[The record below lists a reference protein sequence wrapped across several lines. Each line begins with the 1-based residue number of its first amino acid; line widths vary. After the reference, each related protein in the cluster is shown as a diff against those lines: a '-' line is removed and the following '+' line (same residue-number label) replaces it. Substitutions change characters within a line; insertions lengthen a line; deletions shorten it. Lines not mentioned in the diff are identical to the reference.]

1 MGKREADRMRKGPIK
16 FFCLL
21 LIASASVLG
30 CGSPTAIVTGKVTYK
45 GKPVTSGVVVFI
57 DDGGR
62 ATLPANVRADGA
74 FDISRAFLGRARVS
88 FDNLA
93 PPPLPKIKPGSPLA
107 EDAEFKQMAAAV
119 ENYTATPPKYK
130 DPTNSGIVFDL
141 KPGRN
146 ECNIDLE

>member
-1 MGKREADRMRKGPIK
+1 MRKGLTK
-16 FFCLL
+16 FFCLFL
-21 LIASASVLG
+21 VASASVLG

-57 DDGGR
+57 DDVGR
-62 ATLPANVRADGA
+62 ATLPANVQSDGT
-74 FDISRAFLGRARVS
+74 FDINRASPGRVKVS

-93 PPPLPKIKPGSPLA
+93 PPPLPKAEPGSPLA

-130 DPTNSGIVFDL
+130 DPTKSGIVFDL

-146 ECNIDLE
+146 ECNIDLK